1 MTTYKVS
8 PLGTKLETI
17 GWTNTEGRIPRD
29 FNFNKTENY
38 IIVAHQESDN
48 LSLFLRDKKTGT
60 LTLEQKDFYAP
71 EITCVL
77 PL

>member
-1 MTTYKVS
+1 
-8 PLGTKLETI
+8 
-17 GWTNTEGRIPRD
+17 
-29 FNFNKTENY
+29 FNKTEDY